1 LLLDSLPV
9 CSVFTRGFPLE
20 VSMDLG
26 LKGKV
31 AMVTG
36 ASRGIGR
43 AITLGLVAE
52 GCQVSGCARGQE
64 GVDALAK
71 DIQGRG
77 GNALALA
84 VDVTNENDARRW
96 VEETQKRFGQVDILI
111 NNVGGSRPG
120 GNLTASAED
129 WKAGFALNF
138 FSTLDLCRLVVPLMS
153 NQKSGCVINIA
164 SIYGREWGGPMTYN
178 AAKAAMISLSKEMAR
193 ELAPQ
198 GIRVNSVAPG
208 SILFPGGSWEKRQI
222 ENPEMIAA
230 FVKAELPF
238 GRFGKPEEVADV
250 VVFLASGRAQWVSGA
265 CINVDGCQSRSLI

>member
-1 LLLDSLPV
+1 
-9 CSVFTRGFPLE
+9 
-20 VSMDLG
+20 MDLG
-26 LKGKV
+26 LKGKI

-43 AITLGLVAE
+43 AITLGLAAE
-52 GCQVSGCARGQE
+52 GCRLSVCARGQE
-64 GVDALAK
+64 GIEQVAK
-71 DIQGRG
+71 EIRQLG
-77 GNALALA
+77 GEALALA
-84 VDVTNENDARRW
+84 VDVTNEHDARRW
-96 VEETQKRFGQVDILI
+96 VEETQKQFGQVDILI

-120 GNLTASAED
+120 GNLTASSED
-129 WKAGFALNF
+129 WKNGFALNF

-153 NQKSGCVINIA
+153 NRKSGCVINIA

-208 SILFPGGSWEKRQI
+208 SILFPGGSWEKRQK
-222 ENPEMIAA
+222 ENPDMIAA

-250 VVFLASGRAQWVSGA
+250 VVFLASDRAQWVSGA

>member
-1 LLLDSLPV
+1 
-9 CSVFTRGFPLE
+9 
-20 VSMDLG
+20 MDLG

-43 AITLGLVAE
+43 AIALGLAAE
-52 GCQVSGCARGQE
+52 GCRLSVCARGQE
-64 GVDALAK
+64 GVAQVAQE
-71 DIQGRG
+71 IHQQGAE
-77 GNALALA
+77 ALALA
-84 VDVTNENDARRW
+84 IDVTHEQEARRW
-96 VEETQKRFGQVDILI
+96 VDETQKRFGQVDILI

-129 WKAGFALNF
+129 WRAGFALNF
-138 FSTLDLCRLVVPLMS
+138 FSALDLCRLVAPLMS
-153 NQKSGCVINIA
+153 ARKSGCVINIA

-208 SILFPGGSWEKRQI
+208 SILFPGGSWERRQQ

-238 GRFGKPEEVADV
+238 GRFGTPEEVADV
-250 VVFLASGRAQWVSGA
+250 VVFLASDRARWVSGA

>member
-1 LLLDSLPV
+1 
-9 CSVFTRGFPLE
+9 
-20 VSMDLG
+20 MDLG

-31 AMVTG
+31 AMISG

-43 AITLGLVAE
+43 AIALGLAAE
-52 GCQVSGCARGQE
+52 GCRLSLCARGQE
-64 GVDALAK
+64 GIDQVA
-71 DIQGRG
+71 QEVRRQSVE
-77 GNALALA
+77 ALALA
-84 VDVTNENDARRW
+84 VDVTKEEETRHW
-96 VEETQKRFGQVDILI
+96 VEETQNRFGRVDILI

-120 GNLTASAED
+120 GNLTTSTED
-129 WKAGFALNF
+129 WQGGFALNF
-138 FSTLDLCRLVVPLMS
+138 FSALALCRLVVPLMS
-153 NQKSGCVINIA
+153 AQKSGCVINIA
-164 SIYGREWGGPMTYN
+164 SIFGREWGGPMTYN

-208 SILFPGGSWEKRQI
+208 SILFPGGSWERRQK
-222 ENPEMIAA
+222 ENPEGIAA

-250 VVFLASGRAQWVSGA
+250 VVFLASDRAHWVSGA

>member
-1 LLLDSLPV
+1 
-9 CSVFTRGFPLE
+9 
-20 VSMDLG
+20 MDLG

-31 AMVTG
+31 AMITG

-43 AITLGLVAE
+43 AIALGLVAE
-52 GCQVSGCARGQE
+52 SCKVSVCARGQE

-71 DIQGRG
+71 DVQRRG

-96 VEETQKRFGQVDILI
+96 VEETQKRFDHVDSLI

-153 NQKSGCVINIA
+153 AQKSGCVINIA

-208 SILFPGGSWEKRQI
+208 SILFPGGSWEKRQQD
-222 ENPEMIAA
+222 NPDMIAG
-230 FVKAELPF
+230 FIKAELPF

-250 VVFLASGRAQWVSGA
+250 VVFLASDRAYWVSGA

>member
-1 LLLDSLPV
+1 
-9 CSVFTRGFPLE
+9 
-20 VSMDLG
+20 MDLG
-26 LKGKV
+26 LKGKI

-43 AITLGLVAE
+43 AIALGLVAE
-52 GCQVSGCARGQE
+52 GCQVSVCARGQE
-64 GVDALAK
+64 GVDTLAK
-71 DIQGRG
+71 DIQERG

-84 VDVTNENDARRW
+84 VDVTNENDARYW
-96 VEETQKRFGQVDILI
+96 VEETQKRFGRVDILI

-153 NQKSGCVINIA
+153 AQKSGCVINIA

-208 SILFPGGSWEKRQI
+208 SILFPGGSWEKRRI

-250 VVFLASGRAQWVSGA
+250 VVFLTSGRAQWVSGA